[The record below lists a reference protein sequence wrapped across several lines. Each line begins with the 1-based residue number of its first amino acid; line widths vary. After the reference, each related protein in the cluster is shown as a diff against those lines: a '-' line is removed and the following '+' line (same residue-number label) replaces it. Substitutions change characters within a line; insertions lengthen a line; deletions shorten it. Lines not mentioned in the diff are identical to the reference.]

1 MRLKAIFFTLL
12 LNAFALGLIAQA
24 PAKDLIEFTELTHE
38 FGTVDQGAPTETVFQ
53 FKNISSEKIYLNS
66 VKAGCGCT
74 TPSWSKDTIGPG
86 KTGEI
91 RVSYNSQRVGAF
103 HKSVTV
109 NYNNRPSPITLYIKG
124 DVKGKEGAEPNIHE
138 PDPKIAVQPS
148 SGRTYNQPRGGLSFE
163 STIANIKTV
172 TSEEEIEVEYHYKN
186 TSSLA
191 IKIRKDLLAADSQLV
206 YLFKDLELAPGQES
220 MLKVRLSGKQM
231 RKIGQVDGYFNK
243 PVVFY
248 TDEASGGKKELAI
261 NGSFKRIYTE
271 AEKAA
276 SPRIVFEATAV
287 EGGKIIE
294 GENYVHDFTFRNTG
308 NSPLKIISAKASCGC
323 TVIKPITEEIAPGEM
338 GAITATFDS
347 KQRVG
352 MQSKTINV
360 VTNDIENPQIP
371 LRFTVEVVKDPFH
384 AGNGGMGG
392 GQ

>member
-1 MRLKAIFFTLL
+1 MRLKAIFSILL
-12 LNAFALGLIAQA
+12 LNALALGLLAQA
-24 PAKDLIEFTELTHE
+24 PAKDLIEFKELTHE
-38 FGTVDQGAPTETVFQ
+38 FGTLDQGAPTQTVFQ
-53 FKNISSEKIYLNS
+53 FKNISSEKVFLSS

-86 KTGEI
+86 GTGEI
-91 RVSYNSQRVGAF
+91 RVSYNSERVGTF
-103 HKSVTV
+103 HKTVTV

-124 DVKGKEGAEPNIHE
+124 EVKGKEGSEPNIHT
-138 PDPKIAVQPS
+138 PDPKVVPQPVS
-148 SGRTYNQPRGGLSFE
+148 SRTYNQPRGGLSFE
-163 STIANIKTV
+163 STVANIKTV
-172 TSEEEIEVEYHYKN
+172 TSEEEVEVEYHYRN
-186 TSSLA
+186 TSSLPM
-191 IKIRKDLLAADSQLV
+191 KIRKDLIPNDSQLV
-206 YLFKDLELAPGQES
+206 LLFKDSELAPGQES

-231 RKIGQVDGYFNK
+231 KKIGQVDGYFNK

-261 NGSFKRIYTE
+261 NGNFKRIYTE

-276 SPRIVFEATAV
+276 SPRIVFEQTTV

-294 GENYVHDFTFRNTG
+294 GENYVHDFTFKNTG

-323 TVIKPITEEIAPGEM
+323 TVIKPITEEIAPGESR
-338 GAITATFDS
+338 AITATFDS
-347 KQRVG
+347 KGRVG
-352 MQSKTINV
+352 MQSKTVNV
-360 VTNDIENPQIP
+360 VTNDIENPQVP